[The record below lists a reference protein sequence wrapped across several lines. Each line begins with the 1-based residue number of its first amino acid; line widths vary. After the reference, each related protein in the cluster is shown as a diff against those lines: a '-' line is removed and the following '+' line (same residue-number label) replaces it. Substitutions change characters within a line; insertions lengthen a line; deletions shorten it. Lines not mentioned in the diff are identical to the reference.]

1 MSEGLSESLNPQHDH
16 RLTERSDVYRASPF
30 QQWSALANAYWRGKI
45 NRWIKDS
52 IISRTLGSIFL
63 GLFVLVS
70 ILWFG
75 LSTAIGFALA
85 NRPENASNFAN
96 LAIWNGLSVMFLIFW
111 MVSLFNDAV
120 RGDTLSLQRLM
131 HLPISPASVFA
142 FNYLLSW
149 INIPLIFFL
158 ASGTGL
164 VFGSSLAI
172 GPTVLWKWIPV
183 LSFAAMISALT
194 SHIQG
199 KLLVWLVN
207 PRSRTWIMTLMPLL
221 LAFMGFGIAIGS
233 HYVKRMVDAPSFVY
247 WLRVCDAA
255 CPFFWVADVLSN
267 KSLLGDWSVIWIPC
281 MWLITAWSLRAN
293 YRLTRTYYQD
303 GFEVASNPSG
313 NPTSMGKQKASNAD
327 FTQGNLAWMERSF
340 PGLSG
345 PASAIAAMTWTMFWR
360 SPQMKLAMIIPLI
373 QPFIFLGLFSQR
385 PSLQRDV
392 PPPPAVSSLASPEQ
406 TTSNPT
412 TNPTTVRPAE
422 PTAEPAIVPT
432 SVEPS
437 AELTEVPIEAPTA
450 APIEVP
456 PAAPIE
462 VPHAKSAGPLA
473 RSILTRLSDTLGGKS
488 LQGPYL
494 FSFAV
499 FSAFMGSTFASNIF
513 GFDRSGFRFWVLSPL
528 PRVEILRGRNW
539 IFGLM
544 VLTITVVTSAFAAGM
559 WRYHWLR
566 EIEAIGASL
575 AFVPIYMILT
585 NLISILAPFPMSPQ
599 GFQPKS
605 FSWKTLVLNFAL
617 SALIPALMIACCTPW
632 ALEWGLHA
640 TTPATKSLPIA
651 LILQPILILASFW
664 LYGRLLTVMA
674 ELLEYRE
681 LDLLKTVTSSVEN

>member
-1 MSEGLSESLNPQHDH
+1 MSEALSQSLNQPHE
-16 RLTERSDVYRASPF
+16 RRVEERSVMNRATPF
-30 QQWSALANAYWRGKI
+30 EQWSALASAFWRGKV

-52 IISRTLGSIFL
+52 IISRTIGSVFL
-63 GLFVLVS
+63 ALFILVTV
-70 ILWFG
+70 LWFS
-75 LSTAIGFALA
+75 LSSFFGYRLA
-85 NRPENASNFAN
+85 TRPATPDDLAYF
-96 LAIWNGLSVMFLIFW
+96 AIWNGLLVMFLIFW

-164 VFGSSLAI
+164 VFGSSLAA
-172 GPTVLWKWIPV
+172 GPSVLWKWIPV
-183 LSFAAMISALT
+183 VSYAAMLSAVT

-199 KLLVWLVN
+199 KLLAWLVN

-233 HYVKRMVDAPSFVY
+233 HYLRRLVDVPSIVF
-247 WLRVCDAA
+247 WLRVCDTL

-267 KSLLGDWSVIWIPC
+267 KSILGGWSLVWVPC

-313 NPTSMGKQKASNAD
+313 NQISDGKQKASNAD
-327 FTQGNLAWMERSF
+327 FTQGSLAWMESSF

-385 PSLQRDV
+385 PAPKGDV
-392 PPPPAVSSLASPEQ
+392 PLPPAISS
-406 TTSNPT
+406 
-412 TNPTTVRPAE
+412 
-422 PTAEPAIVPT
+422 PT
-432 SVEPS
+432 STEPS
-437 AELTEVPIEAPTA
+437 AVPNEEPSAVQNEEPSAVPNEEPSAVQNDEPSAVPNAGAGKTA
-450 APIEVP
+450 SSDNTQAT
-456 PAAPIE
+456 
-462 VPHAKSAGPLA
+462 SAEKLA
-473 RSILTRLSDTLGGKS
+473 GSLLTRLGDRLGGKQF
-488 LQGPYL
+488 QGPFL

-544 VLTITVVTSAFAAGM
+544 VLTITIVTSAFAAGV

-575 AFVPIYMILT
+575 AFVPIYMVLT

-617 SALIPALMIACCTPW
+617 SALIPALMIACSTPW

-640 TTPATKSLPIA
+640 SIPATKWLPIA
-651 LILQPILILASFW
+651 LILHPILILTSFW
-664 LYGRLLTVMA
+664 LYERLLSVVA

>member
-1 MSEGLSESLNPQHDH
+1 MSEALSESPNQQHD
-16 RLTERSDVYRASPF
+16 RRVAERSDVSRATPF
-30 QQWSALANAYWRGKI
+30 QQWSALASAFWRGKL

-52 IISRTLGSIFL
+52 IISRTIGSIFL
-63 GLFVLVS
+63 ALFVLVTV
-70 ILWFG
+70 LWFSLSSFFG
-75 LSTAIGFALA
+75 YMLSTRPANPDDLA
-85 NRPENASNFAN
+85 YF
-96 LAIWNGLSVMFLIFW
+96 AIWNGLLVMFLIFW

-164 VFGSSLAI
+164 VFGSSLAA
-172 GPTVLWKWIPV
+172 GPSVLWKWIPV
-183 LSFAAMISALT
+183 LSYAAMLSAVT
-194 SHIQG
+194 SHLQG
-199 KLLVWLVN
+199 KLLLWLVN

-233 HYVKRMVDAPSFVY
+233 HYLRRLVDVPSLVF
-247 WLRVCDAA
+247 WLRVCDTL
-255 CPFFWVADVLSN
+255 CPFFWLADVLSN
-267 KSLLGDWSVIWIPC
+267 KSILGGWSLLWIPC
-281 MWLITAWSLRAN
+281 MWLITAWSLLAN

-303 GFEVASNPSG
+303 GFEAASNPSG
-313 NPTSMGKQKASNAD
+313 NQISAGKQKASNAD

-385 PSLQRDV
+385 PWLQRDV
-392 PPPPAVSSLASPEQ
+392 PPPPAISS
-406 TTSNPT
+406 
-412 TNPTTVRPAE
+412 
-422 PTAEPAIVPT
+422 PT
-432 SVEPS
+432 STEPS
-437 AELTEVPIEAPTA
+437 AVPTEPSAVPTEPSAVPTEPSAVQSEEPSAVPIAGTA
-450 APIEVP
+450 KAEPSEKSR
-456 PAAPIE
+456 
-462 VPHAKSAGPLA
+462 AKSAEPLA
-473 RSILTRLSDTLGGKS
+473 RSLLTRLGDRLGGKQF
-488 LQGPYL
+488 QGPFL

-544 VLTITVVTSAFAAGM
+544 VLAITVVTSAFAAGV
-559 WRYHWLR
+559 WQYHWLR

-575 AFVPIYMILT
+575 AFVPIYMVLT

-640 TTPATKSLPIA
+640 TIPATNWLPIA
-651 LILQPILILASFW
+651 LILQPILILTSFW
-664 LYGRLLTVMA
+664 LYGRLLSVMA